1 MKSRNLICLVALLL
15 SGCAYYTLV
24 DTERQKMSD
33 IYSVDPQIN
42 WSRSKET
49 TVEIWTVDGP
59 LLQAIRFFDGI
70 ADGDGLFPSTDP
82 NKKFPLFRADMAATE
97 IQELVVD
104 TIANMGGGN
113 VQASN
118 LRPFKFGA
126 LPGFRF
132 EVEFLSDEGLEL
144 EGLVAGAT
152 HKERLY
158 LIVYSDTRDNRTII
172 HKVATTPDDPSQGV
186 MRAIEELCD
195 HYGVAKDAIDHV
207 YHGTTIATNAVLE
220 HKGAR
225 TGMVTTK
232 GYRDIIHIG
241 RH

>member
-1 MKSRNLICLVALLL
+1 MKSRNLICLLVLLL
-15 SGCAYYTLV
+15 SSCAYYTLV
-24 DTERQKMSD
+24 ETDRQKVSD
-33 IYSVDPQIN
+33 VYSVDPQIN
-42 WSRSKET
+42 WSRSKES

-70 ADGDGLFPSTDP
+70 ADGDGLFRSTDP
-82 NKKFPLFRADMAATE
+82 NKKFPLFRAGMTATE

-113 VQASN
+113 VNASS

-132 EVEFLSDEGLEL
+132 EVEFLSDDGLEL

-158 LIVYSDTRDNRTII
+158 LIVYSGTRAHYFGK
-172 HKVATTPDDPSQGV
+172 HKDDVERMLSSIQTGV
-186 MRAIEELCD
+186 
-195 HYGVAKDAIDHV
+195 
-207 YHGTTIATNAVLE
+207 
-220 HKGAR
+220 
-225 TGMVTTK
+225 
-232 GYRDIIHIG
+232 
-241 RH
+241 

>member
-1 MKSRNLICLVALLL
+1 MKSRNLICLLALLL
-15 SGCAYYTLV
+15 SSCAYYTLV
-24 DTERQKMSD
+24 ETDRQKVSD
-33 IYSVDPQIN
+33 VYSVDPQIN
-42 WSRSKET
+42 WSRSKES

-70 ADGDGLFPSTDP
+70 ADGDGLFRSTDP
-82 NKKFPLFRADMAATE
+82 NKKFPLFRADMTATE

-113 VQASN
+113 VNASS

-132 EVEFLSDEGLEL
+132 EVEFLSDDGLEL

-158 LIVYSDTRDNRTII
+158 LIVYSGTR
-172 HKVATTPDDPSQGV
+172 A
-186 MRAIEELCD
+186 
-195 HYGVAKDAIDHV
+195 HYFGKHKDAVERMLSSIQ
-207 YHGTTIATNAVLE
+207 
-220 HKGAR
+220 
-225 TGMVTTK
+225 TGV
-232 GYRDIIHIG
+232 
-241 RH
+241 